1 MKKLVFGVASAVAA
15 STAGVSVLAFR
26 HEDTIAPNVYVG
38 EVMVGDL
45 TPDEAGKKVRTW
57 WETEKLQKLTLK
69 SSKIEKPLPQ
79 MKPSELGITLD
90 DQATVAQLPKQSFLD
105 GAQGLVQRDAPEKQL
120 FNPIYKPTGVAPV
133 ELAKQ
138 VRAAIG
144 KPRPA
149 RAYYRQGAVEIKPE
163 TSILEL
169 DKESLIPAVVEAME
183 RDKVVELPLKEAP
196 KNIPDEDLKN
206 IREVV
211 SSFSTRFS
219 AGNRPR
225 SSNLKLA
232 ASILNGLVLAPG
244 EEFSFNGAVGQRT
257 LRRGF
262 KLAGVYLNGK
272 HDVGVGG
279 GICQVST
286 TLFNAALL
294 ADLDIVRRSNHS
306 MPVPY
311 VPVGRDA
318 TVSWGSPDLVLRNN
332 YETPIAFSSQYVP
345 GQLTFRVLGK
355 KKPGLSVKIERGGMS
370 SWGATTKTVIDRSLP
385 PGRTKVIERGTGGWS
400 VTTYRLVYQDGKLLR
415 KDVLGRSHYPGGARI
430 IAVGPS
436 APVAEPVVEPDTDSY

>member
-38 EVMVGDL
+38 EIMVGDL
-45 TPDEAGKKVRTW
+45 TPEEAAKKVRTW
-57 WETEKLQKLTLK
+57 WEAEKLEKLALK
-69 SSKIEKPLPQ
+69 SPKIAKPLPS

-90 DQATVAQLPKQSFLD
+90 DVASVAQLPKQSFMG
-105 GAQGLVQRDAPEKQL
+105 GAQALVQREAPEKQI
-120 FNPIYKPTGVAPV
+120 FNPVFKATGAAPI
-133 ELAKQ
+133 ELAKL
-138 VRAAIG
+138 VRTAVG
-144 KPRPA
+144 KPKPA
-149 RAYYRQGAVEIKPE
+149 RAYYRAGMIELKTE
-163 TSILEL
+163 TTSMEL
-169 DKESLIPAVVEAME
+169 DKPALILAVIEAME
-183 RDKVVELPLKEAP
+183 RDKVLEVPLIEAP
-196 KNIPDEDLKN
+196 KTVPDESLQE
-206 IREVV
+206 IQEIV

-219 AGNRPR
+219 AGNRSR

-232 ASILNGLVLAPG
+232 ASILDGIVLAPG
-244 EEFSFNGAVGQRT
+244 EQFSFNGAVGQRT
-257 LRRGF
+257 TRRGF
-262 KLAGVYLNGK
+262 KLAGVYLNGR

-294 ADLDIVRRSNHS
+294 ADLDIVKRSNHS

-332 YETPIAFSSQYVP
+332 YDFPIAFSSQYMP

-355 KKPGLSVKIERGGMS
+355 KLPGLSVKIERGKMS
-370 SWGATTKTVIDRSLP
+370 SWAAGVKTVTDRTLP
-385 PGRTKVIERGTGGWS
+385 PGRTKIVERGTGGYS
-400 VTTYRLVYQDGKLLR
+400 VSTYRLVYQNGKLLR
-415 KDVLGRSHYPGGARI
+415 RDALGRSHYPGGPRI
-430 IAVGPS
+430 VAVGPA
-436 APVAEPVVEPDTDSY
+436 APPPPDPIVEPDTF